1 MTVTSERAAPEWFG
15 SAARGTAFF
24 PMLMSVYMLV
34 YSVWFAVAWNAPGAI
49 LFAAI
54 VVGAIV
60 LGVRGVRQIRH
71 ASKFPAVP
79 SDESRRIARSMGIL
93 NGVTHPIHIAGT
105 LILLTLGELRW
116 VLPLITLVIGA
127 HFLPIA
133 KILGRKIDYVVAPI
147 MIAFA
152 VVGGFLAANPDVSW
166 TQVFAVTGIGG
177 TIATGTYAVYLA
189 HAYARLAKS
198 AGVDFP

>member
-1 MTVTSERAAPEWFG
+1 MTATSERTAPAWFG

-24 PMLMSVYMLV
+24 PLLMSVYMLV
-34 YSVWFAVAWNAPGAI
+34 YSVWFAVAWGVPGAV

-71 ASKFPAVP
+71 ASTFPAVQTE
-79 SDESRRIARSMGIL
+79 ESRRIGRSMGIL

-105 LILLTLGELRW
+105 LILLSLGELRW
-116 VLPLITLVIGA
+116 VLPLITLVIGI
-127 HFLPIA
+127 HFFPIA
-133 KILGRKIDYVVAPI
+133 KILRRKIDYVVGPI

-152 VVGGFLAANPDVSW
+152 VVGGILAANSDISW
-166 TQVFAVTGIGG
+166 QQVFAVTGIGG

-189 HAYARLAKS
+189 RAYSRLAKS
-198 AGVDFP
+198 AGVTFP